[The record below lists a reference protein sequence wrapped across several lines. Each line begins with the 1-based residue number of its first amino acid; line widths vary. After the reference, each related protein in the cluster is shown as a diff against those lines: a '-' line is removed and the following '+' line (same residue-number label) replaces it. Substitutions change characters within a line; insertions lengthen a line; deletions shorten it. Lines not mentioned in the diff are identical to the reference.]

1 MSLHAH
7 RLVACAERWV
17 VHALQK
23 VYIHSYSRVG
33 LPYQGTLRT
42 ITVTC
47 TRAPTQSRG
56 TRQQRAGRRA
66 QAGIASA
73 ALASAAVGVTNVVG
87 TVVAASLMDRAGRK
101 QLLALSFGG
110 MGLSMLAM
118 AAGLGL
124 PSLAPYAGP
133 VALVRALARGRGA
146 GGPGVVCADAASLQ
160 SLCVQYGAGG
170 PRTGAA
176 VVGAGS
182 AAAGR
187 ARAARGARGLSRPW
201 RRAQVGTLAYIVSF
215 ALGAGPVPGL
225 LVPEITPLRLR
236 GAGQPSAPRT
246 PPCALTAPA
255 LRAARRA
262 RPTSHSNGRC
272 TLAERKS
279 VHASHLGAQPLQ
291 RSRAGGRRPNRARGC
306 GAGRAVSASLVTH

>member
-1 MSLHAH
+1 MGELLGSRSVRIGMALFLLQQASGINAIVYFSSSVFAQARRLGPDPRPGLPARARGTCCAPPCCARAAPSPRANGRAGTGAGLRSDVHRACMLTVWSHA
-7 RLVACAERWV
+7 VKWV
-17 VHALQK
+17 VHAVQNIYL
-23 VYIHSYSRVG
+23 HSYSRVG
-33 LPYQGTLRT
+33 LPHQGTLRT
-42 ITVTC
+42 ITVAC

-56 TRQQRAGRRA
+56 TRQQCAGRRA

-160 SLCVQYGAGG
+160 SLCVQHGAGG

-187 ARAARGARGLSRPW
+187 ARAARGARGLSLP
-201 RRAQVGTLAYIVSF
+201 
-215 ALGAGPVPGL
+215 
-225 LVPEITPLRLR
+225 
-236 GAGQPSAPRT
+236 
-246 PPCALTAPA
+246 
-255 LRAARRA
+255 
-262 RPTSHSNGRC
+262 
-272 TLAERKS
+272 
-279 VHASHLGAQPLQ
+279 
-291 RSRAGGRRPNRARGC
+291 
-306 GAGRAVSASLVTH
+306 